1 MARPCLDNPRVPLV
15 TSVAVLGWEA
25 MPECCASAPG
35 GLRWTGE
42 KLQPVSNIKGL
53 FCKECGREYPAE
65 PLNVCDFCFGPLE
78 VTYDYEAIARVV
90 SRERISQGPH
100 SIWRYHD
107 LLPADAENAVDINA
121 GFTPLIKSKNLARVL
136 GLDELYIKND
146 TVNPSFS
153 FKDRVVAVA
162 STKAL
167 EFGFDTLACA
177 STGNLAGSVAAHAA
191 RAGMRAFVFIPADLE
206 SGKIIG
212 AAVYGPTL
220 IAVDGSYDDV
230 NRLCSELSDNYNWAF
245 VNINM
250 RPYYAEGSK
259 TLGYEVAEQLG
270 WRAPDNC
277 VVPVASGSLLTK
289 IWKGLNEFSD
299 LGLIGP
305 VNTRMFASQAAGCS
319 PVVTAFEA
327 NDFAIRP
334 VKPNTIAKSL
344 AIGNPADGYY
354 ALKVID
360 ESKGYAYAVPE
371 EEVVEGIKLLAQTEG
386 IFTEPAGGV
395 VVAALKR
402 LVEMG
407 QIKPSETT
415 VAFITGN
422 GYKTQ
427 EVVQDAAGPVLI
439 KPTFA
444 SFEETIS
451 VRS

>member
-1 MARPCLDNPRVPLV
+1 M
-15 TSVAVLGWEA
+15 SHE
-25 MPECCASAPG
+25 
-35 GLRWTGE
+35 
-42 KLQPVSNIKGL
+42 KGL
-53 FCKECGREYPAE
+53 FCKECGREYPAG

-78 VTYDYEAIARVV
+78 VTYDYDSISRVI
-90 SRERISQGPH
+90 SRERIAQGPR
-100 SIWRYHD
+100 SMWRYHD
-107 LLPADAENAVDINA
+107 LLPVDAVNAVDINA
-121 GFTPLIKSKNLARVL
+121 GFTPLIKSRNLAKSL
-136 GLDELYIKND
+136 GLDELYLKND
-146 TVNPSFS
+146 SVNPSFS

-191 RAGMRAFVFIPADLE
+191 KAGMRAFVFIPADLE
-206 SGKIIG
+206 RGKIVG

-220 IAVDGSYDDV
+220 VAVDGSYDDV

-259 TLGYEVAEQLG
+259 SLGFEVAEQLG

-277 VVPVASGSLLTK
+277 IVPGASGSLFTK
-289 IWKGLNEFSD
+289 IWKGLNEFSS

-305 VNTRMFASQAAGCS
+305 VNTRMFLSQAQGCA
-319 PVVTAFEA
+319 PIVTAFEA
-327 NDFAIRP
+327 HDFAIRP

-344 AIGNPADGYY
+344 AIGNPADGHY
-354 ALKVID
+354 ALKVL
-360 ESKGYAYAVPE
+360 EETNGSAYAVPE
-371 EEVVEGIKLLAQTEG
+371 EEIVQGIKDLAEMEG

-395 VVAALKR
+395 VVATLKR
-402 LVEMG
+402 LAQTG
-407 QIKPSETT
+407 QIKPWETT

-427 EVVQDAAGPVLI
+427 EVVDEVARPVLI

-444 SFEETIS
+444 SFEAALS
-451 VRS
+451 VRP

>member
-1 MARPCLDNPRVPLV
+1 MNYL
-15 TSVAVLGWEA
+15 
-25 MPECCASAPG
+25 
-35 GLRWTGE
+35 
-42 KLQPVSNIKGL
+42 KGL

-78 VTYDYEAIARVV
+78 VTYDYDAI
-90 SRERISQGPH
+90 SREISREKISLGPH
-100 SIWRYHD
+100 SMWRYHH
-107 LLPADAENAVDINA
+107 LLPADAEKAIDINA
-121 GFTPLIKSKNLARVL
+121 GFTPLIKAKNLARSL
-136 GLDELYIKND
+136 GLEELYLKND
-146 TVNPSFS
+146 AVNPSFS
-153 FKDRVVAVA
+153 FKDRVVSVA

-191 RAGMRAFVFIPADLE
+191 RAGMRAFVFIPSDLE
-206 SGKIIG
+206 RGKIVG
-212 AAVYGPTL
+212 AAVYGPTM

-259 TLGYEVAEQLG
+259 TLGFEVAEQLG
-270 WRAPDNC
+270 WKAPDNC
-277 VVPVASGSLLTK
+277 VVPSASGSLFTK
-289 IWKGLNEFSD
+289 IWKGLNEFAY
-299 LGLIGP
+299 LGLIDP
-305 VNTRMFASQAAGCS
+305 FKTRMFLSQAEGCS
-319 PVVTAFEA
+319 PIVKAFEA

-344 AIGNPADGYY
+344 AIGNPADGYF
-354 ALKVID
+354 ALKVIE
-360 ESKGYAYAVPE
+360 ESQGSAYAVPE
-371 EEVVEGIKLLAQTEG
+371 EDVARGIKELAELEG

-395 VVAALKR
+395 VIATLKR
-402 LVEMG
+402 LAQTG
-407 QIKPSETT
+407 QIKPWETT

-427 EVVQDAAGPVLI
+427 EIVEDVARPILI

-444 SFEETIS
+444 SFEEAVN
-451 VRS
+451 VRP

>member
-1 MARPCLDNPRVPLV
+1 
-15 TSVAVLGWEA
+15 
-25 MPECCASAPG
+25 
-35 GLRWTGE
+35 
-42 KLQPVSNIKGL
+42 VSYIKGL

-78 VTYDYEAIARVV
+78 VTYDYDAISKVI
-90 SRERISQGPH
+90 SREKIAHGPH
-100 SIWRYHD
+100 TLWRYHD
-107 LLPADAENAVDINA
+107 LLPADVDNAVDINA
-121 GFTPLIKSKNLARVL
+121 GFTPLIKAKNLAKSL

-146 TVNPSFS
+146 SVNPSFS
-153 FKDRVVAVA
+153 FKDRVVAIA

-191 RAGMRAFVFIPADLE
+191 RAGMRAFVFIPSDLE
-206 SGKIIG
+206 RGKILG
-212 AAVYGPTL
+212 AAVYGSNL

-259 TLGYEVAEQLG
+259 TLGFEVAEQLG
-270 WRAPDNC
+270 WKAPDNC
-277 VVPVASGSLLTK
+277 IVPGASGSLFTK
-289 IWKGLNEFSD
+289 IWKGLNEFSSI
-299 LGLIGP
+299 GLIDS
-305 VNTRMFASQAAGCS
+305 VSTRMFLGQAQGCS
-319 PVVTAFEA
+319 PIVTAFDG

-354 ALKVID
+354 ALKVL
-360 ESKGYAYAVPE
+360 EETKGSAYAVPE
-371 EEVVEGIKLLAQTEG
+371 EDVVQGIKDLAEMEG

-395 VVAALKR
+395 VVATLKH
-402 LVEMG
+402 LAKTG
-407 QIKPSETT
+407 QIKPGETT

-427 EVVQDAAGPVLI
+427 EVIEDVARPILI

-444 SFEETIS
+444 AFEEAVS
-451 VRS
+451 VRP

>member
-1 MARPCLDNPRVPLV
+1 M
-15 TSVAVLGWEA
+15 
-25 MPECCASAPG
+25 
-35 GLRWTGE
+35 
-42 KLQPVSNIKGL
+42 
-53 FCKECGREYPAE
+53 
-65 PLNVCDFCFGPLE
+65 
-78 VTYDYEAIARVV
+78 
-90 SRERISQGPH
+90 
-100 SIWRYHD
+100 
-107 LLPADAENAVDINA
+107 AVDINA
-121 GFTPLIKSKNLARVL
+121 GFTPLIKAKNLARSL
-136 GLDELYIKND
+136 GLEELYLKND

-206 SGKIIG
+206 RGKIVG
-212 AAVYGPTL
+212 AAVYGPNL

-250 RPYYAEGSK
+250 RPYYSEGSK
-259 TLGYEVAEQLG
+259 TLGFELAEQLG
-270 WRAPDNC
+270 WKAPDNC

-289 IWKGLNEFSD
+289 IWKGLNEFST

-305 VNTRMFASQAAGCS
+305 VNTRMFAAQAQGCS
-319 PVVTAFEA
+319 PIVTAFDA
-327 NDFAIRP
+327 HIFDVRP
-334 VKPNTIAKSL
+334 VRPDTIAKSL

-354 ALKVID
+354 ALKVIE
-360 ESKGYAYAVPE
+360 ESNGYAWAVPE
-371 EEVVEGIKLLAQTEG
+371 DEVAQGIKDLAVMEG

-395 VVAALKR
+395 VIAALKR

-407 QIKPSETT
+407 QIKPWETT
-415 VAFITGN
+415 VACITGN

-427 EVVQDAAGPVLI
+427 EVVEDVANPVLI

-444 SFEETIS
+444 SFEEAVS
-451 VRS
+451 VRR